1 MNDQE
6 LLRKI
11 TAKDQNAFKELVD
24 RFQSLVFH
32 TCYNLT
38 GNREHAED
46 VAQEVF
52 LQIYKTAKKFRHECK
67 LSTWI
72 YRISVNRALNFI
84 RDNRKFRWL
93 QSIDSFPGNETKI
106 MPVFSSL
113 CPNNRDALMREKE
126 RKELIRSLLDSLPEK
141 QKAAFVLHKM
151 GGLSYKEIAEV
162 LEISLSSVEAR
173 IHRAKM
179 SLQKTLICSIKKI

>member
-6 LLRKI
+6 LLQKI

-32 TCYNLT
+32 TCFNLI

-93 QSIDSFPGNETKI
+93 QSIDSFPGDETRI
-106 MPVFSSL
+106 TPAFSSL
-113 CPNNRDALMREKE
+113 NLNSHDALMRENE
-126 RKELIRSLLDSLPEK
+126 RKELIRSLLDSLPGK
-141 QKAAFVLHKM
+141 QKAAFILHKM
-151 GGLSYKEIAEV
+151 SGLSYQEIAEV
-162 LEISLSSVEAR
+162 LEVSLSTVEAR
-173 IHRAKM
+173 IHRAKIN
-179 SLQKTLICSIKKI
+179 LQKALISCLKKI